1 MSLCS
6 ASIVQP
12 VGIADQAGQAIEVN
26 IHEGG
31 DSDGGPVCQLPAPP
45 GHGQPRRNAL
55 VRPDRRFRRCGFHR
69 DRRHGGQRAA
79 LHRPRHGAC
88 RIHLSTTPG
97 GRPVLHL
104 DAKMSGLGGATPTA
118 NPQQSEHR
126 GHLRMAISRVIR
138 TESVHGQWFP
148 AHPLLSILTVR
159 LRIHSVRV
167 AQEEGPPARRLG
179 ESS

>member
-1 MSLCS
+1 MANREETRWCALTDGS
-6 ASIVQP
+6 AGAVF
-12 VGIADQAGQAIEVN
+12 IATGDMAVSALPYTDLDMALAGYIY
-26 IHEGG
+26 
-31 DSDGGPVCQLPAPP
+31 QLPPA
-45 GHGQPRRNAL
+45 G
-55 VRPDRRFRRCGFHR
+55 D
-69 DRRHGGQRAA
+69 
-79 LHRPRHGAC
+79 
-88 RIHLSTTPG
+88 T
-97 GRPVLHL
+97 VLHL